1 MSVWSVEP
9 MNRTSWD
16 AGGLQRFAP
25 VACAVMSLAMGAHG
39 WLVLVE
45 CLAWWVFVLICRVD
59 WCCACKFAMRA
70 PSSFSAGCGL
80 VMEASWSGCMCCI
93 LREARGDLTV
103 FS

>member
-1 MSVWSVEP
+1 

-45 CLAWWVFVLICRVD
+45 CLAWWVFSGLDV
-59 WCCACKFAMRA
+59 CAVFCVKH
-70 PSSFSAGCGL
+70 AG
-80 VMEASWSGCMCCI
+80 I
-93 LREARGDLTV
+93 
-103 FS
+103 